1 MSGKSRGDN
10 KGTKNSNTNTNTNTI
25 RANAV
30 CVLIGNLLGVA
41 LFFIFTAIAS
51 AVIFK
56 NTLSSSVYLP
66 ALIFISALSGLASG
80 FAAVLP
86 IRKNGLIMGL
96 LSSIFTVIAIFAS
109 AALSSKSAPG
119 LNAVFVAVTA
129 AICSAVGGILA
140 ANMKNKRK

>member
-10 KGTKNSNTNTNTNTI
+10 KGTKNSNTNTI

-30 CVLIGNLLGVA
+30 CVLTGNLLGVA
-41 LFFIFTAIAS
+41 LFFVFTAIAS

-66 ALIFISALSGLASG
+66 ALIFACVFSGLASG

-86 IRKNGLIMGL
+86 VRKNGLIMGL

-119 LNAVFVAVTA
+119 LKAVFVAVTA

-140 ANMKNKRK
+140 ANMKKKRK